1 MKYLPF
7 LLFLAACGGGQP
19 QGGFPGGPGG
29 PGARATSVE
38 VREVATAPISDQIRA
53 YGTVRAQDNIQVTA
67 QVSER
72 IVRLL
77 ADLGDR
83 VQAGQSLAKLND
95 TAFLEQLS
103 RDAAQMEQARI
114 AMERD
119 SVSLVR
125 ATDLFERG
133 LSSQAEFDNVRTT
146 AAASRAQYR
155 SAVAAWTASSQ
166 NMRYT
171 EVRAPVSGAI
181 VKRNLGVGD
190 IAGGGQPIF
199 ELSNTGG
206 FEVRLYLTLEDWRNA
221 RVGQDVELRLSNDAE
236 TMVPAVVTRLSPQLD
251 ATTGLGEVVIRL
263 TGRSDRILA
272 GSLVEARINVAT
284 KPDVVVIPRSAM
296 VETVQTVIE
305 PESNVIRLRRTYA
318 AFVTQGDSVAVRRE
332 LDLGIQQGDRI
343 EVVSGLAPGE
353 RLVIT
358 GQSGLEDGARIRV
371 SGLPRFEPGER
382 PIRN

>member
-133 LSSQAEFDNVRTT
+133 LSSQAEYDNVRTT
-146 AAASRAQYR
+146 AASSRAQYR

-251 ATTGLGEVVIRL
+251 ATTGLGEVVISL

>member
-1 MKYLPF
+1 MRYLPF

-38 VREVATAPISDQIRA
+38 VRDVTTAPISDQIRA

-95 TAFLEQLS
+95 TAFREQLS

-133 LSSQAEFDNVRTT
+133 LSSQSEFDNVRTT
-146 AAASRAQYR
+146 AASSRAQYR

-166 NMRYT
+166 NMLYT

-190 IAGGGQPIF
+190 IAGGGQAIF

-206 FEVRLYLTLEDWRNA
+206 FEVRLNLTLADWQNT
-221 RVGQDVELRLSNDAE
+221 RVGQMVELRLSNDAE
-236 TMVPAVVTRLSPQLD
+236 AMVPGVVARISPQLD

-263 TGRSDRILA
+263 TGRADRILA

-318 AFVTQGDSVAVRRE
+318 AFITQGDSVAVRRE

-343 EVVSGLAPGE
+343 EVLSGLQPGD